1 MAGNPKP
8 RLGRGLSSLIS
19 SQPAPASQPAA
30 PHAAAAGNGT
40 AIINSTH
47 LDTSN
52 TQSPAGQA
60 LVPLDAIDPN
70 PHQPRQSIEPAAL
83 ADLVNSIRVSGVL
96 QPVILR
102 PVGQRY
108 QLVAG
113 HRRTEA
119 ARQAGLTSIPAVIR
133 TDATDENQSEWALVE
148 NIQRENLNP
157 IERARAYRAY
167 IERFHLTHQ
176 QAASHLGEERVTIS
190 NFLRLLELNTAVQD
204 MIAAGAVTFGHAK
217 ILAGID
223 DHTRQ
228 EILAHRVAN
237 EGLSVRELET
247 LASAIAQD
255 PSGETTTV
263 AQHQRTVKSAH
274 IIELE
279 QELSR
284 KLGTKLRIF
293 PGRRKGTGK
302 IVIQYFTFDEFD
314 RITGA
319 IQ

>member
-1 MAGNPKP
+1 MASNPKP

-19 SQPAPASQPAA
+19 AQPAPASQPAA

-40 AIINSTH
+40 EITNSTH

-83 ADLVNSIRVSGVL
+83 AELANSIRVSGVL

-119 ARQAGLTSIPAVIR
+119 ARQAGLTRIPAVIR

-176 QAASHLGEERVTIS
+176 QAASRLGEERATIS
-190 NFLRLLELNTAVQD
+190 NFLRLLELNAAIQD

-223 DHTRQ
+223 DHARQ
-228 EILAHRVAN
+228 EMLARRVAD

-247 LASAIAQD
+247 LVSALAQD
-255 PSGETTTV
+255 PSGETTAV

-274 IIELE
+274 IIDLE

-302 IVIQYFTFDEFD
+302 IVIQYFTLDEFD

>member
-1 MAGNPKP
+1 MASNPKP

-19 SQPAPASQPAA
+19 AQPAPASQPAA

-40 AIINSTH
+40 AIIPSTH
-47 LDTSN
+47 LDTYN
-52 TQSPAGQA
+52 TQSPAGPT

-83 ADLVNSIRVSGVL
+83 AELANSIRVSGVL

-176 QAASHLGEERVTIS
+176 QAASRLGEERATIS
-190 NFLRLLELNTAVQD
+190 NFLRLLELNAAIQD

-223 DHTRQ
+223 DHARQ
-228 EILAHRVAN
+228 EMLARRVAD

-247 LASAIAQD
+247 LVSALAQD
-255 PSGETTTV
+255 PSGETTAV

-274 IIELE
+274 IIDLE

-302 IVIQYFTFDEFD
+302 IVIQYFTLDEFD